1 VIAHNVAMMVL
12 QAGAAQRVLDGDQPL
27 VRDALDAISTAG
39 RQTVDEM
46 RVVLG
51 VLREDGRA
59 STLRPQPGLVDLDQ
73 LAAAMQ
79 DAGLPVDLT
88 VEGAVTPLPQ
98 VVDLSAFRIVQEA
111 LTNTLKHAGPTR
123 AAVTVRYD
131 EDGVEIDVRD
141 FGAGNGNGDGTG
153 NGIIGMRE
161 RVSMLGG
168 ELVAARTDEGF
179 RVHARLPATSPA

>member
-1 VIAHNVAMMVL
+1 MMVL
-12 QAGAAQRVLDGDQPL
+12 QAGAAERVLDGDQPV
-27 VRDALDAISTAG
+27 VRNALEAIATAG

-51 VLREDGRA
+51 VLREDGRGSA
-59 STLRPQPGLVDLDQ
+59 LRPQPGLDDLDQ
-73 LAAAMQ
+73 LAATMD

-88 VEGAVTPLPQ
+88 IEGEVKALPQ

-123 AAVTVRYD
+123 ATVTVTYD
-131 EDGVEIDVRD
+131 EEAVDIEVRD
-141 FGAGNGNGDGTG
+141 FGPGGASGPGTG

-161 RVSMLGG
+161 RVAMLGG

-179 RVHARLPATSPA
+179 MVHARLPTSSPS